1 MPLLVLLVAR
11 SLDAILVISLKALVL
26 GVRAS
31 LHKMCII
38 CTFRTNICTDLTADM
53 ATDIA
58 ADITVDHS
66 GVLYTQL
73 LTLDVDLT
81 DFDTKICTDKPD
93 GHVDFVGESQ

>member
-1 MPLLVLLVAR
+1 
-11 SLDAILVISLKALVL
+11 
-26 GVRAS
+26 
-31 LHKMCII
+31 
-38 CTFRTNICTDLTADM
+38 M